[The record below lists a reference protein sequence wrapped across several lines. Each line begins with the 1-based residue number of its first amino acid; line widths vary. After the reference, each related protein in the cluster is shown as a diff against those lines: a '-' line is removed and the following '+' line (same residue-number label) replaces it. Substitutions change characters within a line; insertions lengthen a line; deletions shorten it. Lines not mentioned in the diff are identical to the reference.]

1 MMYVTSPNTLTLKD
15 SPQHIDFH
23 IQTGDYFAFLA
34 TMMGFLEEALSKCE
48 SELVSERERNMA
60 RELRHDLRYVQANY
74 QITPRQLVDIQT
86 IPRNGNQLREKET

>member
-1 MMYVTSPNTLTLKD
+1 MYLTSLNTLTLQD

-34 TMMGFLEEALSKCE
+34 TMMGFLEEALAKCQ
-48 SELVSERERNMA
+48 SDLVSERERNMA

-74 QITPRQLVDIQT
+74 QITPRRLVDIQT
-86 IPRNGNQLREKET
+86 IPRNGDQLRDQAP